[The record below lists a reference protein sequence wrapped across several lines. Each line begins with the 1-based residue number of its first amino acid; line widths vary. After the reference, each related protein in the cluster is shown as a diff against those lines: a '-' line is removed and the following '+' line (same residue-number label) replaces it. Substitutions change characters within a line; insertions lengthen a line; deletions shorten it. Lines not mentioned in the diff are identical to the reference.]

1 MLKDN
6 RNAFDV
12 VGSYRGREAYVGG
25 RGLVGMSWVERERQR
40 HREARGRGRGRE
52 REREEEATSVHR
64 GLPARGEA
72 SAVDL

>member
-1 MLKDN
+1 MHICACN
-6 RNAFDV
+6 V

-25 RGLVGMSWVERERQR
+25 RSLVGMSWVERER
-40 HREARGRGRGRE
+40 HREARGRKRE
-52 REREEEATSVHR
+52 RERQEEATSVHR